1 MAIPIS
7 LRRPLVLVA
16 LLALTLAA
24 GLVANGRVSSG
35 VDSVFAATGPCSQS
49 GTAFFGST
57 GSDRS
62 FKVGDIW
69 QGGTFTS
76 ITNNT
81 KMNSRVV
88 KTGDRV
94 GRFPHTSGGASATI
108 VFAQPITITSILWYG
123 NHPPGWS
130 LNTHVGPDTG
140 SDSAAL
146 CELVNIVTD
155 TVTIETRESG
165 GIDFWFNGDPGN
177 GGGGEGCTPG
187 YWKNHT
193 DSWAPSGYST
203 TDLVSSVFTNP
214 PFFGGNTLLQ
224 ALQGGGGPGVQGATK
239 ILLRAAT
246 ASLLNSAHP
255 GVSFDMSTADVINA
269 VNAALASNDRATMIA
284 LAGDLDD
291 ANNEGC
297 PLN

>member
-1 MAIPIS
+1 
-7 LRRPLVLVA
+7 VLVT
-16 LLALTLAA
+16 LLALALMAALA
-24 GLVANGRVSSG
+24 ANGRVTFG
-35 VDSVFAATGPCSQS
+35 VGSVFAAEGPCGA

-62 FKVGDIW
+62 FRVGDTW
-69 QGGTFTS
+69 LGGTFTS

-81 KMNSRVV
+81 RMNSRVV
-88 KTGDRV
+88 ATGDRV
-94 GRFPHTSGGASATI
+94 GRFPHTSSGASAVI
-108 VFAQPITITSILWYG
+108 EFSQPVTITGILWYG
-123 NHPPGWS
+123 NFPPGWS
-130 LNTHVGPDTG
+130 FNGILGPSTG

-146 CELVNIVTD
+146 CQTVSIVTD
-155 TVTIETRESG
+155 TVTIETNESG
-165 GIDFWFNGDPGN
+165 GIDFWIQDPGQS
-177 GGGGEGCTPG
+177 GGGEGCTPG

-193 DSWAPSGYST
+193 DSWAPSGYSPNQT
-203 TDLVSSVFTNP
+203 VSSVFSNP

-255 GVSFDMSTADVINA
+255 GVSFDMSTADVISA

>member
-1 MAIPIS
+1 M
-7 LRRPLVLVA
+7 
-16 LLALTLAA
+16 
-24 GLVANGRVSSG
+24 ANGRVTSG
-35 VDSVFAATGPCSQS
+35 IDSVFAATGPCSPT

-57 GSDRS
+57 GTDRS
-62 FKVGDIW
+62 FTVGQTW

-88 KTGDRV
+88 STGDRV
-94 GRFPHTSGGASATI
+94 GRFPHTSSGAAATI
-108 VFAQPITITSILWYG
+108 VFAQPITITSILWFG
-123 NHPPGWS
+123 NHPAGWS
-130 LNTHVGPDTG
+130 LNGHDGPDTG

-155 TVTIETRESG
+155 TVTIETDESG
-165 GIDFWFNGDPGN
+165 GIDFWFNGDQGN
-177 GGGGEGCTPG
+177 GGGEGCTPG

-193 DSWAPSGYST
+193 DSWAPTGYSPSQT
-203 TDLVSSVFTNP
+203 VSSVFTNP

-224 ALQGGGGPGVQGATK
+224 ALQGGGGSGVQGATK

-255 GVSFDMSTADVINA
+255 AVSFGMSSADVISA
-269 VNAALASNDRATMIA
+269 VNAALASNDRATMLA

-291 ANNEGC
+291 ANNGGC